1 MPATTKAIVQ
11 ALGAVFVAV
20 LPLITVPG
28 DFGFPEIVNVI
39 VVAVGAFV
47 VWNTKNY
54 PNWQYGKLL
63 ASIATTL
70 TTGLVALASNYAFG
84 DVSTQQWVQ
93 LLIAAITTAAVGYFP
108 NSRSTAA
115 GPTEGRGTA
124 VL

>member
-11 ALGAVFVAV
+11 AFGAVLVAV
-20 LPLITVPG
+20 LPLLTVGPL
-28 DFGFPEIVNVI
+28 GFSEIVNVI

-54 PNWQYGKLL
+54 PNWRYGKLL
-63 ASIATTL
+63 ASVATTL
-70 TTGLVALASNYAFG
+70 TTGLVAIASNYAFG

-93 LLIAAITTAAVGYFP
+93 LLVAAITTAAVGYFP

-115 GPTEGRGTA
+115 GPTEGRGSA